1 MILLA
6 ALSLTAT
13 DLDTLDAAVERCARA
28 EVNPV
33 FAQQAQRQSQFM
45 TDAYREQEA
54 IVAERLDIANR
65 KRTLREAGVSAVK
78 GGDSLTTLDLHA
90 AATEDRQRALNDKR
104 LLESLRSDAMDAKRR
119 YYLAHCANG
128 KE

>member
-1 MILLA
+1 MILFL
-6 ALSLTAT
+6 ALSLTAS

-33 FAQQAQRQSQFM
+33 FAQQAERQSQFM
-45 TDAYREQEA
+45 TEAYREQES
-54 IVAERLDIANR
+54 IVADRLDIANR
-65 KRTLREAGVSAVK
+65 KRALREAGVTSVK
-78 GGDSLTTLDLHA
+78 GGDSVSALDLRA

-104 LLESLRSDAMDAKRR
+104 LLENLRSDAMDAKRR
-119 YYLAHCANG
+119 YYLAHCSGA